1 MIPEF
6 RLERAFA
13 RWEFSAPHLLSP
25 SDCEAL
31 TIQELLDLAARP
43 ASDLLDLRLGYT
55 ESQGDPALRERIA
68 ALCGV
73 DAGEVLVV
81 VPEEG
86 ILLAALSIVE
96 PGDRVVVQTPC
107 YQSLSEIA
115 AWRGAEVVPWPL
127 VEDAGTWRMDLG
139 HLDALL
145 EPGTRLLLVN
155 APHNPTGHLPSRQE
169 LDAIVA
175 LCEERGARLF
185 LDEMYRGLEH
195 DPAARL
201 PCAASLT
208 ARAISL
214 GGLSKTYGLPGL
226 RLGWLVTRDEDL
238 RRRLGRWK
246 DYTTICAPA
255 PSERLAT
262 LALEHGERLV
272 ERNRPIVLE
281 NLERARA
288 LAERWPDVLAWRE
301 PRAGSVAFARV
312 LDPAGATA
320 LADGAVEHDGV
331 MIVAS
336 PLFDFGDAHI
346 RIGLGRRN
354 FALAISALEGY
365 LRRVHITR

>member
-25 SDCEAL
+25 SDCETL
-31 TIQELLDLAARP
+31 SIQELLELAGMPARE
-43 ASDLLDLRLGYT
+43 LLDLRLGYT

-68 ALCGV
+68 ALCEV
-73 DAGEVLVV
+73 AAEDVLVV

-86 ILLAALSIVE
+86 ILLAALSAVE

-107 YQSLSEIA
+107 YQSLSDVA

-127 VEDAGTWRMDLG
+127 VEDGGSWRMDLG

-145 EPGTRLLLVN
+145 EPGTRMLVVN
-155 APHNPTGHLPSRQE
+155 APHNPTGHLPEPKE
-169 LDAIVA
+169 LDGIVA

-185 LDEMYRGLEH
+185 VDEMYRGLEH

-201 PCAASLT
+201 PSAASLDP
-208 ARAISL
+208 RAVSL

-226 RLGWLVTRDEDL
+226 RLGWLVTRDEEL

-255 PSERLAT
+255 PSELLGRI
-262 LALEHGERLV
+262 ALEHAGR
-272 ERNRPIVLE
+272 
-281 NLERARA
+281 
-288 LAERWPDVLAWRE
+288 LAERSRAIVVENLGHARAFAARWPDLLAWRE

-320 LADGAVEHDGV
+320 FADGAVEHGGV

-354 FALAISALEGY
+354 FTLAISALEGY
-365 LRRVHITR
+365 LRRDHITR